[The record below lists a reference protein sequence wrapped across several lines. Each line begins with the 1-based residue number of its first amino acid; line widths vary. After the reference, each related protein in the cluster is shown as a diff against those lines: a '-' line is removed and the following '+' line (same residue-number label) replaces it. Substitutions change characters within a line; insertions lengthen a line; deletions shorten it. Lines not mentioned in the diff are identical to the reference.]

1 MPSLNI
7 NIYHM
12 VVQCSE
18 MFANIKYNITVFNE
32 HLFDVYEDGSTCEKC
47 LQTFLNIEQPCDKRL
62 CSGWESLCSHKA
74 CFQLSLMTLQHL
86 FGHKHYLLR

>member
-18 MFANIKYNITVFNE
+18 MFANIKYNITVCNE
-32 HLFDVYEDGSTCEKC
+32 HLFDVYEDSSKCEKC
-47 LQTFLNIEQPCDKRL
+47 LCLAGNMLKRVKLYILTPSNIV
-62 CSGWESLCSHKA
+62 
-74 CFQLSLMTLQHL
+74 
-86 FGHKHYLLR
+86 